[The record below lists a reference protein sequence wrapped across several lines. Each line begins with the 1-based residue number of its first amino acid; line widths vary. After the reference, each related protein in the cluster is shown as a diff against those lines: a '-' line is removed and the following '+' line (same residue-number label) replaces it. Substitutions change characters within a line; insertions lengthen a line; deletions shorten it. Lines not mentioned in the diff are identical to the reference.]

1 MHISLALDT
10 CVLSD
15 VSFVVE
21 MSKMPGV
28 DLVIPSVVYME
39 RRRQLLNHRKDPAG
53 LDKLLERA
61 RIKVSNFDKKTAQTA
76 SELMHSQIK
85 VCPRCNKLDWMD
97 VMILSSI
104 DRPYSTL
111 VTKNVKDFQQYGYGD
126 RVITP
131 DEARSRC
138 LAWS

>member
-21 MSKMPGV
+21 MSKMPGI

-53 LDKLLERA
+53 LDRLLERA

-76 SELMHSQIK
+76 AELMHSQIK
-85 VCPRCNKLDWMD
+85 VCPRCNKLDWTD

-111 VTKNVKDFQQYGYGD
+111 VTKNAKDFQQYGYED

-131 DEARSRC
+131 DEARSRY